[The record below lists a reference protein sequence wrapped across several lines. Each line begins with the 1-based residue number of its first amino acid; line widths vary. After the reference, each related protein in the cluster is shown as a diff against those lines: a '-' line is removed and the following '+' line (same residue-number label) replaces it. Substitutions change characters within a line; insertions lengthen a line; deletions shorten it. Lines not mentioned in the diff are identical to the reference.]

1 MNITI
6 NKLNSIAYNVSS
18 DTNQWSTNNSKPIIY
33 QLILLSKD
41 VFDMFIKT
49 DRIPFEK
56 KEKVFKIYYYLLYAI
71 ENPLGKNAIDNIKSC
86 IELYPTLT
94 KTMAD
99 IYLQIYRFA
108 FQKNIHMDEYNE
120 LSDEEFFL
128 KSYQFY

>member
-1 MNITI
+1 
-6 NKLNSIAYNVSS
+6 
-18 DTNQWSTNNSKPIIY
+18 
-33 QLILLSKD
+33 
-41 VFDMFIKT
+41 MFIKT